1 MYFQNILWNLYLFYN
16 QSKPF
21 HINNHKYNI
30 SQANRCTLLFSMEF
44 VFHSY
49 AHLRHCTWIMAQCLW
64 QLIIRFVWP
73 PSSWSYSAIG
83 LNGSEYKS
91 TGPADSAAIPSKIV
105 PHGAWQ
111 SRQPLA
117 LLRFPNANPILSWSR
132 CLAPESLALR
142 PASFCFTTHLR
153 LAPVKQLW
161 PNWFGFG
168 LHFPSIHAPP
178 PTPCRVFNLIC
189 AQLSCS
195 SCALKKIK
203 IPLNVWK
210 ENK

>member
-91 TGPADSAAIPSKIV
+91 TGPADSAAAAIPSKIV

-111 SRQPLA
+111 SRPTTSSSSVSERQPNLV
-117 LLRFPNANPILSWSR
+117 LIQMPRSWV
-132 CLAPESLALR
+132 PR
-142 PASFCFTTHLR
+142 PASCVFLLYNSFAFGARKAIMT
-153 LAPVKQLW
+153 QLVW
-161 PNWFGFG
+161 LWFA
-168 LHFPSIHAPP
+168 FPFNPR
-178 PTPCRVFNLIC
+178 PT
-189 AQLSCS
+189 AHSLSC
-195 SCALKKIK
+195 
-203 IPLNVWK
+203 V
-210 ENK
+210 

>member
-1 MYFQNILWNLYLFYN
+1 MKGNQCDHGWHGSSLVYLVMKCILQNILWNLYLFYN

-111 SRQPLA
+111 SRPTTSSSSVSERQPNLV
-117 LLRFPNANPILSWSR
+117 LIRMP
-132 CLAPESLALR
+132 R
-142 PASFCFTTHLR
+142 PASCVFLLYNSFAFGARKAIMT
-153 LAPVKQLW
+153 QLVW
-161 PNWFGFG
+161 LWFA
-168 LHFPSIHAPP
+168 FPFNPR
-178 PTPCRVFNLIC
+178 PT
-189 AQLSCS
+189 AHSLSC
-195 SCALKKIK
+195 
-203 IPLNVWK
+203 V
-210 ENK
+210 